1 MLTDPRIRRHSPH
14 AGPQEG
20 PHREAPGSV
29 GRWAEG
35 EGKMWARASIVV
47 SMGKVGRGR
56 VIKLRAGQFE

>member
-1 MLTDPRIRRHSPH
+1 MQGHKKGHTGKRQAQL
-14 AGPQEG
+14 GWG
-20 PHREAPGSV
+20 
-29 GRWAEG
+29 AEG